1 MKILIADDQ
10 MQRYAPLIE
19 ELRTIG
25 VNREDIDLAASKT
38 QAADFL
44 ENKHYD
50 LFILDILL
58 PQYPEDIATS
68 KEYSIDLLNEIR
80 NTNNYNRPK
89 HIVGITSDKSVAL
102 EAGRFFLDSTWTIV
116 EYSEMQDEWIGQLKN
131 CAAYIKNQ
139 ISESKDQKKIY
150 GVDVAIV
157 CALQSETR
165 AVLGLEW
172 NWGVSRPIDDVLFV
186 RDGWFLHEGK
196 KVSVVAAT
204 APRMGM
210 VSSAILASRIIEK
223 IRPKIITMCGICAGV
238 KEKVSI
244 GDVLFADVSWDFQ
257 SGKKVVDK
265 DIAKLSVAPHQ
276 ISADQIIR
284 SHIAELIQ
292 DTELMCDIHKNF
304 GLPPYPIPKIFVGP
318 VASGS
323 VVLADG
329 QTIKEIR
336 SQHRELIGVEMEVY
350 GLYAAATS
358 SSNPRPKVFA
368 LKSVCDFADPEKDDE
383 AQKYAAYTSARV
395 LQALMQRYASRLL
408 D

>member
-1 MKILIADDQ
+1 
-10 MQRYAPLIE
+10 
-19 ELRTIG
+19 
-25 VNREDIDLAASKT
+25 
-38 QAADFL
+38 
-44 ENKHYD
+44 
-50 LFILDILL
+50 
-58 PQYPEDIATS
+58 
-68 KEYSIDLLNEIR
+68 
-80 NTNNYNRPK
+80 
-89 HIVGITSDKSVAL
+89 
-102 EAGRFFLDSTWTIV
+102 
-116 EYSEMQDEWIGQLKN
+116 
-131 CAAYIKNQ
+131 
-139 ISESKDQKKIY
+139 
-150 GVDVAIV
+150 
-157 CALQSETR
+157 
-165 AVLGLEW
+165 
-172 NWGVSRPIDDVLFV
+172 
-186 RDGWFLHEGK
+186 
-196 KVSVVAAT
+196 VAAT

-318 VASGS
+318 VTSGS

-329 QTIKEIR
+329 QTIKEIS
-336 SQHRELIGVEMEVY
+336 SQHRELIGVEKEVY

-358 SSNPRPKVFA
+358 SSDPRPKVFA

-395 LQALMQRYASRLL
+395 LQALMQRYSSRLL
-408 D
+408 HSIYRVFTLIRSIRKELAAGCRQIVSIGKSGLCEVFNALSPFKDNSWKALIPMFIQVFIQFDNTAKGI